1 MRAKRRSDGVPE
13 EVLEALALA
22 VAEGQRLRSG
32 AAADAE
38 GEAAEAAEFLRCAEE
53 EAAGMAGAAAAA
65 AAAAAALPGRTTGS
79 LEWRAARGE
88 LGAAA
93 AATAAGGSGGGGGGG
108 GGGAACA
115 TAAPDAGGAAC
126 ATAAP
131 EAPQAALKRMVHA
144 HFSLLT
150 VGCAAA
156 AGACSNENCAKG
168 PSGPAK
174 SANEAA
180 VRALALA
187 REGAEARC

>member
-53 EAAGMAGAAAAA
+53 EAAGEAGAAAAA
-65 AAAAAALPGRTTGS
+65 AAPAALPGRTTGS

-93 AATAAGGSGGGGGGG
+93 AAAATAGGSGGG

-131 EAPQAALKRMVHA
+131 EAPQAALKRLVHA

-150 VGCAAA
+150 AGCAAA

-187 REGAEARC
+187 RGGAEARC